1 MAAWPTVAD
10 VKSAL
15 NVTTD
20 SRDDLIAAA
29 LGAAIEQV
37 GIDVGYTDV
46 SVADAAGTPILTGT
60 FDEVAAAVTPNYSLS
75 NAALILAVM
84 TVKAPDAP
92 FGVAAVF
99 DMGGMKVASE
109 HPTYLRLLA
118 GSRKS
123 FAVG

>member
-1 MAAWPTVAD
+1 MAVWPTVAD
-10 VKSAL
+10 IKSAL

-20 SRDDLIAAA
+20 TRDGLIAAA

-37 GIDVGYTDV
+37 GIDVGYTGV
-46 SVADAAGTPILTGT
+46 SVADAGTVPVLTGT
-60 FDEVAAAVTPNYSLS
+60 FDEVAGVVTPNYSLA

-118 GSRKS
+118 GNRLS